1 MPQGRVCG
9 CGAARVGSARHG
21 PRKRMGAGVH
31 GHIFLCKAC
40 YCYGVS
46 WAIASRMSL
55 GTRVLLSDSEA
66 QLERSSAGAE
76 SSARSPESGDDHGDD
91 RPPRTPSRRL
101 YMVKTV
107 YLTPPHPSQ
116 SLETRISRARH
127 ATPRGPRHAPL
138 PHLADVHSI
147 AHSRG
152 TRDTRRTHRSG
163 EQGTACISS
172 HLPPAHPGARSSAHP
187 PLSHRLTP
195 TSPLVSSRPS
205 APMPLNMV
213 PRSPRRLHVALRTST
228 YLPLE
233 TPPYTCASAP
243 TSRLPHHTSI
253 IFVT

>member
-76 SSARSPESGDDHGDD
+76 SSARSPESGGR
-91 RPPRTPSRRL
+91 RPPTPHPVSSSLYGQNRL
-101 YMVKTV
+101 FN
-107 YLTPPHPSQ
+107 PPHPSQ

-243 TSRLPHHTSI
+243 TSRLPHHASI